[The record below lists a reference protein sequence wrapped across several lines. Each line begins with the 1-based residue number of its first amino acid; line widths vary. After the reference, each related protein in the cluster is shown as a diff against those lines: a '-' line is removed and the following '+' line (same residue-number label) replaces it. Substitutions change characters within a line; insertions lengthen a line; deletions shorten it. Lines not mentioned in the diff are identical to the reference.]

1 MAATKRPVHEHSSP
15 VDVSAYT
22 DTDIAR
28 FFGALGVPADKVDAL
43 IAERHAEPATTN
55 HFRPRK
61 SPLTHCSSTNERHYR
76 S

>member
-43 IAERHAEPATTN
+43 IAERRAENRPPPTVSDPAS
-55 HFRPRK
+55 PR
-61 SPLTHCSSTNERHYR
+61 
-76 S
+76 

>member
-15 VDVSAYT
+15 VDTSAYT

-43 IAERHAEPATTN
+43 IAERHTESRPPPTVSDPA
-55 HFRPRK
+55 
-61 SPLTHCSSTNERHYR
+61 RHR
-76 S
+76 